1 LLAEPQP
8 SGRQPQKGAKKKK
21 LGVPDRSYAAAMDLP
36 KAARKKKKLVV
47 TDHGAAEAA
56 PAAANKKMKL
66 ATSDSV
72 PTKASPAAAKTQKK
86 KLAALDSAS
95 AAEAASKAALEATV
109 TVSSPQQRRRTRH
122 SGMATLD
129 PLPDPDI
136 MLRAE
141 TRTLLATASEAAPLH
156 VTPAQQ
162 GQQHGTE
169 AGQNQN
175 HSDAKPL
182 TEDASAAVA
191 PDSVGLAQKQSRTRS
206 GLSQSPAQLAGASEA
221 AAAAAVSPGQKKY
234 ARKSNLSVCCTTDMA
249 EGSTPLP
256 ENHVSPRHRSSSSGR
271 RAQRPSSSSGQA
283 QTQDPTLLYP
293 KRESR
298 LRRMTQPGSWG
309 APPSSGPPVQP
320 QQSEAEE
327 EEQEK
332 VKVEAKAEVGSDHRR
347 RSSRHMTHPWDDTHT
362 PTDHPASEAEPPH
375 EAAPVVP
382 AKPQPKSA
390 KKKSRQQ
397 ATAGV
402 VSEPQAGS
410 LQKQQRLGKGK
421 LQQQAVKNESQHES
435 QHESQQPANGKRK
448 RTSITKSPLVEEEE
462 VKHESRLPAN
472 GRRKRV
478 SVVNPR
484 LVEEEEGTAPA
495 GGTSCKSLSPGWAGR
510 HAQALDA
517 R

>member
-21 LGVPDRSYAAAMDLP
+21 LGVPDRSHAAAMDLP
-36 KAARKKKKLVV
+36 KAARKKRKLVV
-47 TDHGAAEAA
+47 TDHSAAEAA
-56 PAAANKKMKL
+56 PAADNKKMKL

-86 KLAALDSAS
+86 KLAALDSVS
-95 AAEAASKAALEATV
+95 AAETASKAALEATV

-175 HSDAKPL
+175 HSDAKPP

-234 ARKSNLSVCCTTDMA
+234 ARKSNLNRSQAEPA

-271 RAQRPSSSSGQA
+271 RAQRPFSSSGQA
-283 QTQDPTLLYP
+283 QTQDPTPLYP

-298 LRRMTQPGSWG
+298 LRRVTQPGSWG
-309 APPSSGPPVQP
+309 APPSSGPPAQP

-347 RSSRHMTHPWDDTHT
+347 RSSRHMTHPRDDTHT

-375 EAAPVVP
+375 EAALVVP

-390 KKKSRQQ
+390 KKKSGQQ

-421 LQQQAVKNESQHES
+421 LQQQAVKNESQHDS

-448 RTSITKSPLVEEEE
+448 PTSITKSPLVEEEE
-462 VKHESRLPAN
+462 VKHESQLPAN

-495 GGTSCKSLSPGWAGR
+495 GGTSSKSLSPGWAGR
-510 HAQALDA
+510 HAHALDA